1 LRPGRGPNRARLPPR
16 QRKPAVRV
24 RLQLTDFGHQVDR
37 LDQVIEPL
45 PGRGRNGHRDHVAAV
60 FLDHDAMLC
69 ELLFDAILVR
79 RREVNLV
86 NRDDNR
92 YFGGKRVVDGLDG
105 LRHHS
110 VVCRDHQDG
119 DVGHLGAR
127 ARIAV
132 NAAWPGVSMK
142 VTSLPSRSTW

>member
-1 LRPGRGPNRARLPPR
+1 
-16 QRKPAVRV
+16 
-24 RLQLTDFGHQVDR
+24 
-37 LDQVIEPL
+37 
-45 PGRGRNGHRDHVAAV
+45 
-60 FLDHDAMLC
+60 MLC

-119 DVGHLGAR
+119 DVGHLGAPR
-127 ARIAV
+127 AHRGERGVARRIDEGDELAIALHLV
-132 NAAWPGVSMK
+132 GPDVLGDAPASPAATFVLRMASRRL
-142 VTSLPSRSTW
+142 VLPWST